1 MIDRLLSTRQ
11 ARRGGSDEGFTLI
24 EVVTTLFII
33 SAILL
38 GLITLQVKALS
49 SVGLAKERQQATAL
63 ANRTM
68 EQIRAL
74 PYDTVSAGLRL
85 CDISGD
91 PNIVSGAFKPVHDPT
106 INEPIVTN
114 STACSGSAI
123 APLYPHVQQ
132 AATTAVGSVQYRVRT
147 YVSRVSAT
155 SDQGYFLS
163 VLADW
168 TSANTNGV
176 NKLIA
181 VRSRL
186 YSPVGCSSSSTATR
200 PFAGPCQAFFYSDAG
215 AAPSGIT
222 VAAVTSGATLV
233 NGSDVVRMEAKLPA
247 LSSRTQN
254 EQIVSAQSGSTA
266 SKLLLRGS
274 GETTA
279 GGQSGNSAADTD
291 PATGTGN
298 SPASAAS
305 VSYSGS
311 STLSSSGSSTA
322 NFAVSVPGSGS
333 GSAYST
339 TQAASTPAC
348 KDDAGTTLITNQAC
362 SSADFTPSGTY
373 RATMDITMPGG
384 SVKAVDLASI
394 TTAAGPPAWRS
405 YGARAILPVSGHCA
419 STSGIGC
426 VASGARRSLG
436 AVTAG
441 QLPTPGSGDTVPSG
455 FSYMAQLNGFS
466 AVVGSESGI
475 SPAAPTASRGAN
487 QLTYWNGTGYSTAT
501 LGAAGS
507 TYTLGTAT
515 GTYRLA
521 GLVALTVQ
529 MTGRV
534 VVDPVSTA
542 TSGSAPCQ
550 TAACSSTATVG
561 GVQLVVQYDITNDVG
576 AVGSFVVT
584 TDLGSTLA
592 QTTYKAAPSA

>member
-1 MIDRLLSTRQ
+1 MTSGQPSARLL
-11 ARRGGSDEGFTLI
+11 RRLSSDDGFTLT
-24 EVVTTLFII
+24 EVVVTLFII
-33 SAILL
+33 SAVLL
-38 GLITLQVKALS
+38 SLITLQVRALA
-49 SVGLAKERQQATAL
+49 SVGLAKERQEATAL

-85 CDISGD
+85 CDTAGD
-91 PNIVSGAFKPVHDPT
+91 PNIVSGAFKPAYDAS

-114 STACSGSAI
+114 STACSGAAL

-132 AATTAVGSVQYRVRT
+132 GATTAVGSRQYRIRT

-155 SDQGYFLS
+155 SDQGYFLT

-168 TSANTNGV
+168 TSSNTDGV
-176 NKLIA
+176 NKLVA

-200 PFAGPCQAFFYSDAG
+200 PFAGPCQAFFYSDSG

-222 VAAVTSGATLV
+222 VAPAATGSTLV
-233 NGSDVVRMEAKLPA
+233 NGSDVERLEAKLPA

-254 EQIVSAQSGSTA
+254 EQIVSAQSASTT
-266 SKLLLRGS
+266 SKLLLKQAS
-274 GETTA
+274 DTTG
-279 GGQSGNSAADTD
+279 GGQSGTSAADTD
-291 PATGTGN
+291 PASGMGN
-298 SPASAAS
+298 SPAAAS
-305 VSYSGS
+305 AVSYSGA
-311 STLSSSGSSTA
+311 STLSSSGSSVA
-322 NFAVSVPGSGS
+322 NFSVSAPGTGS

-339 TQAASTPAC
+339 TQAAAAPAC
-348 KDDAGTTLITNQAC
+348 KDDAGNSLVTNQAC
-362 SSADFTPSGTY
+362 SSADLTPSGTY

-384 SVKAVDLASI
+384 GIRAVDLASVA
-394 TTAAGPPAWRS
+394 TAAGPPAWRS

-426 VASGARRSLG
+426 VASGSRRSLG
-436 AVTAG
+436 QVTAG
-441 QLPTPGSGDTVPSG
+441 QLPAPGVGDTVPAG

-466 AVVGSESGI
+466 ATVSSEAGI
-475 SPAAPTASRGAN
+475 SPAAPVALRGADT
-487 QLTYWNGTGYSTAT
+487 LTYWNGAGYSTAT
-501 LGAAGS
+501 LGSAGS
-507 TYTLGTAT
+507 TYNLGTAT

-521 GLVALTVQ
+521 GIVALTVQ

-534 VVDPVSTA
+534 VVDPVSTV

-550 TAACSSTATVG
+550 ATACTATATVG
-561 GVQLVVQYDITNDVG
+561 GVQLVVQYDISNGLGPVS
-576 AVGSFVVT
+576 SFVVT